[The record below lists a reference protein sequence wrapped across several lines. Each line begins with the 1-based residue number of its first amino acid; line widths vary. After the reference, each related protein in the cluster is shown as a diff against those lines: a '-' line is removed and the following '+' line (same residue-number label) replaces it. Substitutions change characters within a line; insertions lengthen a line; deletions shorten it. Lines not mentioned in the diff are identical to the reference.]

1 MRRFNKPILWMTR
14 CPAYPPLREG
24 DMDYSR
30 ALIQSLAT
38 LTPVRGVAF
47 RAEDAP
53 RPSVLVGY
61 LTFL

>member
-1 MRRFNKPILWMTR
+1 
-14 CPAYPPLREG
+14 
-24 DMDYSR
+24 MDYSR